1 MQTLDEQIKELTKTV
16 MELRLDLARM
26 DVKMDSIKDVKDK
39 VDNHASR
46 LTALEASAKSA
57 HLRLDKMES
66 NQTWL
71 WRTLGGAV
79 LLAVVAFVI
88 KGGLVS

>member
-1 MQTLDEQIKELTKTV
+1 MDEQIKELTNTV
-16 MELRLDLARM
+16 MALRLDLARM

-39 VDNHASR
+39 VDNHAGR
-46 LTALEASAKSA
+46 LTSVEASAKSA
-57 HLRLDKMES
+57 HLRLDKMDS

-79 LLAVVAFVI
+79 LLAVVAFVV